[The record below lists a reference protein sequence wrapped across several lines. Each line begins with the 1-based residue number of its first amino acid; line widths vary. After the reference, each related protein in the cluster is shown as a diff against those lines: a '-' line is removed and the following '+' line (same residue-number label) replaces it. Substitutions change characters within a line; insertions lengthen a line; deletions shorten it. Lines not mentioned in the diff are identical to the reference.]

1 MAVRKTTT
9 TAAKKPVAK
18 KPVAKK
24 VAPEPVEEVVDVQ
37 ATDVYGVADV
47 AALIAKET
55 GQTTSTREL
64 RTLLRKMA
72 RDGRL
77 DREIIAGNRARWEFA
92 GPEDPQVQAILKAFT
107 DGELEADKKEKLQ
120 ALKERKAAQMAAKK
134 AAKEAEADDEELEDD
149 EDLEEEE

>member
-24 VAPEPVEEVVDVQ
+24 VAPGPVPVDVQ

-47 AALIAKET
+47 VALIAKET

-149 EDLEEEE
+149 EGLEEEE